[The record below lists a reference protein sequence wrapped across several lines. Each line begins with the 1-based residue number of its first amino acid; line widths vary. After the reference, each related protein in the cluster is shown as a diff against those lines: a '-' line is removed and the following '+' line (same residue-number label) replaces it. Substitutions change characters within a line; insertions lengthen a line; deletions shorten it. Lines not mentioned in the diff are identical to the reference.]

1 MEPIPMYVRVLGIVL
16 AAVASPLLVA
26 SVCAGTLRAAQIN
39 AEIHRT
45 ASYSVGTT
53 PKLHVEA
60 QFGKVVIERGE
71 PGRIDVVD
79 DHGTASITRAA
90 AGSLTAQ
97 ISVTVSQHADLLEVR
112 QFSPIYQPTQ
122 LNRYSTLT
130 VRVPAQTDLEVSCL
144 GDVDV
149 QGVDGNVRISTT
161 VGHAVLRNSSLRG
174 PSTIT
179 TRLGDIRAE
188 TVSVSGSAKL
198 STGTGSIVFNGALAP
213 GSSSLDISSGH
224 GDVEVTLPYK
234 TDARASVAS
243 QEGNLHSDPVWHFTA
258 EEGVSPRR
266 WVADLIPNPT
276 GSIHVTTSWGDIK
289 FSAR

>member
-1 MEPIPMYVRVLGIVL
+1 MEPIPMYVRVLGILL
-16 AAVASPLLVA
+16 AAIASPLLVA
-26 SVCAGTLRAAQIN
+26 SVFAGTLSAARIN
-39 AEIHRT
+39 ADIHRT
-45 ASYSVGTT
+45 ASYPVATA

-90 AGSLTAQ
+90 AGSLAAQ
-97 ISVTVSQHADLLEVR
+97 MNVTISQHGDVLEVR
-112 QFSPIYQPTQ
+112 QFSPIFQPAQ

-149 QGVDGNVRISTT
+149 QGVDGNARISTN
-161 VGHAVLRNSSLRG
+161 VGHATLRNSSLRG
-174 PSTIT
+174 SSTVTSRFGNIH
-179 TRLGDIRAE
+179 AE
-188 TVSVSGSAKL
+188 AVSVAGSAKF
-198 STGTGSIVFNGALAP
+198 STGAGIVFNGALAP
-213 GSSSLDISSGH
+213 GGTNLDISSGA
-224 GDVEVTLPYK
+224 GGVAVTLPYQ

-243 QEGNLHSDPVWHFTA
+243 QSGNLHSDPVWHFTA
-258 EEGVSPRR
+258 EQGVSPRH
-266 WVADLIPNPT
+266 WVADLGPSPT
-276 GSIHVTTSWGDIK
+276 GTIHVTTSFDDIK

>member
-1 MEPIPMYVRVLGIVL
+1 MEPIPLYVRVLGILL
-16 AAVASPLLVA
+16 AAIASPLLVA
-26 SVCAGTLRAAQIN
+26 SVFAGTLRAAQIN

-45 ASYSVGTT
+45 ASYSVGTA

-60 QFGKVVIERGE
+60 QFGGVVIERGE

-90 AGSLTAQ
+90 AGSLAAQ
-97 ISVTVSQHADLLEVR
+97 MNVTISQHADVLEVR
-112 QFSPIYQPTQ
+112 QFSPIFHLTQ
-122 LNRYSTLT
+122 LNRHSTLT

-149 QGVDGNVRISTT
+149 QGVDGNARISTN
-161 VGHAVLRNSSLRG
+161 VGHATLRNSSLRG
-174 PSTIT
+174 ASTIT

-188 TVSVSGSAKL
+188 AVSVSGNTKL

-213 GSSSLDISSGH
+213 GGTSLDISSGA
-224 GDVEVTLPYK
+224 GGVEITLPYQ

-258 EEGVSPRR
+258 EQGVSPRR
-266 WVADLIPNPT
+266 WVADLVPSPT
-276 GSIHVTTSWGDIK
+276 GSINVTASFGDIK